1 MKIPKDE
8 LISILTPFNPWWK
21 KESIPDLPRWKRSAF
36 YELLNW
42 VVKPPTHRAVML
54 SGPRQVGKTTL
65 LLQTIDQL
73 IKNNVPPANILY
85 ATFDHPIFK
94 LSGLEAVLEA
104 WRELEPK
111 ADGPEYL
118 FLDEAQFIRNFG
130 TWTKHQIDFF
140 KQRRII
146 FTGSAM
152 PLVNSGEES
161 GVGRWFTLQISTL
174 SFYEYLQIKKISL
187 PSIPK
192 ISQITDLFKVSN
204 PEIYHISNAA
214 QTLIGHF
221 HEYLVR
227 GGFPQTALIES
238 IPQAQRLLREDII
251 DKVLKR
257 DMTAIFGVRRVL
269 ELEQTFI
276 YLCMHDGGIQDL
288 QTLSSNLGITK
299 PTVQNFINL
308 LELTH
313 LLYKLPPFGYGKEIL
328 RARYK
333 LYLADPAIAPAILMK
348 GKTILEDSKALGMAV
363 ETAVF
368 SHLKAH
374 NATNHGRFSY
384 WKDPKNKELDLVV
397 EIAGNLIPFEIKY
410 ESQFVTAKDVQG
422 LINFC
427 REKETIPFGYVV
439 TKTAQ
444 DIGLLETNNKLSSTQ
459 IMRIPASIFCY
470 WLGESEIAGKSVLAN
485 EKKQFEEW

>member
-8 LISILTPFNPWWK
+8 LIAILTPFNPWWR
-21 KESIPDLPRWKRSAF
+21 KESIPDLPLWKRSVF
-36 YELLNW
+36 HELLDW
-42 VVKPPTHRAVML
+42 VTRPPAHRAIML

-73 IKNNVPPANILY
+73 IQSGVPPANILY

-94 LSGLEAVLEA
+94 LAGPEAVLEA

-111 ADGPEYL
+111 AEGPEYL
-118 FLDEAQFIRNFG
+118 FLDEAQFIRDFG

-140 KQRRII
+140 KNRRIV

-152 PLVNSGEES
+152 PLINSGEES
-161 GVGRWFTLQISTL
+161 GVGRWFTLQLSTL
-174 SFYEYLQIKKISL
+174 SFYEYLQIKKVSL

-192 ISQITDLFKVSN
+192 LSQISQLFTASN
-204 PEIYHISNAA
+204 SEIHHIISATQN
-214 QTLIGHF
+214 LIGHF

-227 GGFPQTALIES
+227 GGFPQTALVES

-257 DMTAIFGVRRVL
+257 DMTAVFGVRRIL

-276 YLCMHDGGIQDL
+276 YLCMHDSGIQDL

-299 PTVQNFINL
+299 STVQNFINL
-308 LELTH
+308 LEQTH
-313 LLYKLPPFGYGKEIL
+313 LLYKLPPYGHGKQIL

-348 GKTILEDSKALGMAV
+348 GKSILEDPKALGMSV

-374 NATNHGRFSY
+374 NTTNHTRFSY
-384 WKDPKNKELDLVV
+384 WKDPKNKELDLVI
-397 EIAGNLIPFEIKY
+397 EIPNHVIPLEVKY
-410 ESQFVTAKDVQG
+410 ESQSVTARDVQG

-427 REKETIPFGYVV
+427 KEKNSIPFGYVI

-444 DIGLLETNNKLSSTQ
+444 DIGLLETNNKLPRTQ
-459 IMRIPASIFCY
+459 IMRIPAAIFCY
-470 WLGESEIAGKSVLAN
+470 WLGESEIAGKSILIDDDP
-485 EKKQFEEW
+485 KI

>member
-8 LISILTPFNPWWK
+8 LISILAPFNPWWRR
-21 KESIPDLPRWKRSAF
+21 ESIPDLPSWKRSAF
-36 YELLNW
+36 YELLSW
-42 VVKPPTHRAVML
+42 VVKPPAHRAVML

-65 LLQTIDQL
+65 LLQIIDQL
-73 IKNNVPPANILY
+73 IKDGVPPANILY

-94 LSGLEAVLEA
+94 LAGLDAVLEA

-118 FLDEAQFIRNFG
+118 FLDEAQFIRDFG

-140 KQRRII
+140 KQRRIV

-174 SFYEYLQIKKISL
+174 SFYEYLQIKKVSL

-192 ISQITDLFKVSN
+192 ISQITDLFKASKS
-204 PEIYHISNAA
+204 EIYQISNGT
-214 QTLIGHF
+214 QSLIGHF
-221 HEYLVR
+221 HEYLIR
-227 GGFPQTALIES
+227 GGFPQTALVES

-269 ELEQTFI
+269 ELEQIFI

-299 PTVQNFINL
+299 PTVKNFINL

-313 LLYKLPPFGYGKEIL
+313 LLYKLPPYGYGKEIL

-333 LYLADPAIAPAILMK
+333 LYLADPAIAPAILSLASCLPLQSHLW
-348 GKTILEDSKALGMAV
+348 ILREGVD
-363 ETAVF
+363 AVF
-368 SHLKAH
+368 SWHSL
-374 NATNHGRFSY
+374 
-384 WKDPKNKELDLVV
+384 
-397 EIAGNLIPFEIKY
+397 
-410 ESQFVTAKDVQG
+410 
-422 LINFC
+422 
-427 REKETIPFGYVV
+427 
-439 TKTAQ
+439 
-444 DIGLLETNNKLSSTQ
+444 
-459 IMRIPASIFCY
+459 
-470 WLGESEIAGKSVLAN
+470 
-485 EKKQFEEW
+485 